1 MADGWAYFKAVYGT
15 IPAWMAAM
23 HEHNPRMLKHDT
35 DLHGEAFAAG
45 ALSSRG
51 KDDLIRAVNV
61 ARLYAPSM
69 LNDVKGMAVA
79 GTGVAEFI
87 GYFCGAYCYQGEQA
101 LLLST
106 QALALVL
113 RGQTMPRAL
122 WLAHDVGLD

>member
-69 LNDVKGMAVA
+69 LNHVKGMAA
-79 GTGVAEFI
+79 AWPNSSSIFGWRIATKAI
-87 GYFCGAYCYQGEQA
+87 KPC
-101 LLLST
+101 
-106 QALALVL
+106 
-113 RGQTMPRAL
+113 
-122 WLAHDVGLD
+122 